1 MKLQDLFSLEDLN
14 KAIESGDVTRKRH
27 DTLPLSTYC
36 YGRNVQYENSW
47 NYVTMACRGLIA
59 DDETGEVVALP
70 FRKFFGTSM
79 HGHDHAFAP
88 AFPQEQFRI
97 YDKVDGSMIL
107 LHHYRGLWRTATKG
121 SFGSEQ
127 AQWAQR
133 WVERDDVNLSALDTG
148 VTYIAECIYPENRI
162 VVDYGTRHDLV
173 LLAGF
178 ARQDG
183 TELPLH
189 PTLAVQWHTAG
200 IGSVVPTYGATDDL
214 AGLEALVT
222 SDRHMGHGAESLSG
236 VEAEGYVIRFASGLR
251 SKLKLNSY
259 VALHGVL
266 TNTSEKSIWRTLVAG
281 EDILAGL
288 INVPDEADSFCRALV
303 AKLTAEHE
311 RVTQE
316 ARTQYLQALMNC
328 KDVNSRKEFAI
339 EAMKSPVKS
348 ALFLLHDDREDAFQ
362 TWGWKQ
368 IEPHGSGAKFMT
380 DEEN

>member
-47 NYVTMACRGLIA
+47 NDVTMACRGLIA

-107 LHHYRGLWRTATKG
+107 LYHYRGSWRTATKG

-133 WVERDDVNLSALDTG
+133 WVERDNVNLSALDTG

-162 VVDYGTRHDLV
+162 VVDYGTRLDLV

-200 IGSVVPTYGATDDL
+200 LGSVVPTYGATDDL
-214 AGLEALVT
+214 VGLEALVS
-222 SDRHMGHGAESLSG
+222 SDRHMGHRAESLSG

-251 SKLKLNSY
+251 SKLKLSSY
-259 VALHGVL
+259 VKCHALL
-266 TNTSEKSIWRTLVAG
+266 TNTSDKSVWRLLRDG
-281 EDILAGL
+281 EDILSGL
-288 INVPDEADSFCRALV
+288 INIPDECDVWIRGIIDR
-303 AKLTAEHE
+303 LTAEHDAAIAD
-311 RVTQE
+311 
-316 ARTQYLQALMNC
+316 ARTEYLLALMRC
-328 KDVNSRKEFAI
+328 SDVNSRKEFAI
-339 EAMKSPVKS
+339 EAMKSPLKS
-348 ALFLLHDDREDAFQ
+348 ALFLLHDDHEQKLNLWAWQ
-362 TWGWKQ
+362 KC
-368 IEPHGSGAKFMT
+368 EPHGGGTTFMT